1 MFSVAIATVLFPALA
16 RLAARG
22 DDRGFRTT
30 VALGVRQIAF
40 MLVPAS
46 AISAVLA
53 EPITRLV
60 YQRGEFDATQTPV
73 VAGALAAFSA
83 GLFFN
88 GTMLLLN
95 RAFFSLQSNW
105 TPTLVALGNLGLNAA
120 LDAAF
125 YRFGTWGIPLATS
138 VVNTAGTIVLLML
151 LRRRLGRIELGATV
165 DSILRIVAASAVLA
179 GAAFGIWYGLDRI
192 AGRSFGGQLASVGGA
207 LAVGT
212 VVYLVSCRALR
223 VRELDA
229 LLALR
234 SRFARARP

>member
-1 MFSVAIATVLFPALA
+1 
-16 RLAARG
+16 
-22 DDRGFRTT
+22 
-30 VALGVRQIAF
+30 
-40 MLVPAS
+40 
-46 AISAVLA
+46 
-53 EPITRLV
+53 V

-138 VVNTAGTIVLLML
+138 VVNTGGTIVLLLL
-151 LRRRLGRIELGATV
+151 LRRRLGRIELGETI
-165 DSILRIVAASAVLA
+165 DSTLRIVAASAVLA
-179 GAAFGIWYGLDRI
+179 GVAFGMWYGLDRI
-192 AGRSFGGQLASVGGA
+192 AGRSFGGQVASVGGA
-207 LAVGT
+207 LVVGT

-234 SRFARARP
+234 SRFTRAQP